1 MAVAV
6 KKAPD
11 VASSSLFDRPSVVSL
26 AGVVYI
32 LGSFG
37 ILFKLIPGLWWA
49 GWDALGLG
57 GSSFVGPSLL
67 GLIMIAAAVGL
78 VGLGSR
84 LLGPRAAPGTRAGIF
99 VGLVGALVILLLSR
113 WASLWFEHWSYD
125 ENLFGPTAGAL
136 LTGAFALVL
145 LVVGARFFMRPG
157 FERAMARFEDQGWF
171 SATPYKA
178 NQGVR
183 VRRGTVFGLLIL
195 AATGI
200 YSLMNH
206 NTLKGNP
213 SWTLNIPFTGRV
225 TLTNL
230 GDADPSRFPPVHN
243 SEGQPVVD
251 RYTLRNVIHEHLD
264 PARFVKV
271 TITGNSKFE
280 AGKIVPRNEFD
291 QAVAELKKEE
301 LTPPQGAPPALPGGP
316 TTFATLTLLPS
327 LQFTVPLLLAAFS
340 LWVSWRIVSMP
351 TFADF
356 LIATE
361 AELNKVSWT
370 TRRRL
375 VQDTVVVLI
384 TVLLMAIYLFAMDQ
398 TWRVVLSLKPV
409 GVLQIPPDQEQTN
422 QSVEQKRW

>member
-6 KKAPD
+6 KNTPD
-11 VASSSLFDRPSVVSL
+11 VTSSSLFDRPSVVSL
-26 AGVVYI
+26 TGVVYI
-32 LGSFG
+32 LGSLG
-37 ILFKLIPGLWWA
+37 ILFKGIPALWWA
-49 GWDALGLG
+49 FWDALGLG
-57 GSSFVGPSLL
+57 GTSFVGPSLL
-67 GLIMIAAAVGL
+67 GLILIVAAVGL
-78 VGLGSR
+78 IVLGSR

-99 VGLVGALVILLLSR
+99 VGLLGVLIILLLTR
-113 WASLWFEHWSYD
+113 WASLWLEHWVYD
-125 ENLFGPTAGAL
+125 VNWFSPTVGAV
-136 LTGAFALVL
+136 LTGAVFLVL
-145 LVVGARFFMRPG
+145 LVVGAYYFMKPAC
-157 FERAMARFEDQGWF
+157 ERAMARFEAQGWF

-195 AATGI
+195 AASGI

-213 SWTLNIPFTGRV
+213 SWMLNIPFTGRV
-225 TLTNL
+225 VVTNPA
-230 GDADPSRFPPVHN
+230 DATPWLPPAN
-243 SEGQPVVD
+243 AEGQIVVE
-251 RYTLRNVIHEHLD
+251 RYALQNIVHEHLD
-264 PARFVKV
+264 PSRFVKV

-280 AGKIVPRNEFD
+280 AGQIVARSEFEA
-291 QAVAELKKEE
+291 AVAELKKED
-301 LTPPQGAPPALPGGP
+301 LTPPQAVSPALPGGP
-316 TTFATLTLLPS
+316 TTYATLTLLPS

-340 LWVSWRIVSMP
+340 LWISWRIVSMP

-384 TVLLMAIYLFAMDQ
+384 TVFLMAVYLFAMDQ
-398 TWRVVLSLKPV
+398 AWRMILSVKPV
-409 GVLQIPPDQEQTN
+409 GVLQIPQDQEQTN
-422 QSVEQKRW
+422 QSVEQKKW